1 MKPSFTSISKDPA
14 ALVELNTAMKVQAS
28 LSGYIEFRGNKF
40 FQQSKENPWNIIKDP
55 KTGKVLSKERNM
67 VEVDY
72 KGRPFEVKTPA
83 VKEALSNMQNA
94 GRELYEMRNSLNS
107 ISGRPP
113 INDRGFWSPPLN
125 PKTKLITYVWDKV
138 EDKTTLLFGKNQ
150 EELQTAVN
158 AWKSKIPPGDIGR
171 RYEIVDK
178 SNQALYNKIQGRHDP
193 IFMESAD
200 SGMMHSGSSAS
211 EIVSTNADVLVDL
224 ANGYDH
230 YVGYGIRSMLDVQL
244 SNVMQKMDQ
253 LSYLSQ
259 QSYRDQP
266 LNLIQKMIQKPKDPG
281 KIMRNTLMGNSNLDQ
296 SVFWEKLSD
305 VSGGVAEFGLTT
317 INNLMEP
324 ILSKTK
330 SIFGKG
336 KGASD
341 QDYLNLI
348 NELKVRGIDN
358 PFEAMDDHLA
368 KEMFHVQSISQAPNM
383 TPRIL
388 ALSNSLA
395 ATSMLKFMELAQPYV
410 NAISLPILTA
420 GAMGRKMEK
429 SFMGATLDP
438 KAKFGV
444 AATMYNGI
452 RFGGSVE
459 GKALNKLAEEAGL
472 FKSIVSEANEVMSQ
486 ARSLDK
492 GMITAV
498 EKGLEKVNA
507 SILVAPA
514 NFSETMVRKLA
525 FQTGAY
531 MAKESYPGIS
541 KAGIMTFARDFMD
554 QAIGNYAS
562 AQRPVMFQG
571 TLGVAMGLFQTY
583 MLTTAQDI
591 YRLIENRN
599 FKQLGK
605 MMLAQGT
612 IFGARSLP
620 GFSYVSETIGENFS
634 DQNVD
639 LTTGLYR
646 ALPHELADLIIYGL
660 PSNLGPAITTRGEI
674 QPRVPNVLG
683 EGINAIPAFNLL
695 KQAYQAGERV
705 ASAAFTADASTGKA
719 MLEALSLQSISRPI
733 ARMSELLSGNAI
745 TQQGNLVS
753 GPDDVWTWRSVG
765 ARAMATRPLE
775 EVKAR
780 EAIHLNSFYGSID
793 RDKRQSVV
801 KNLRTHIRDNN
812 LTPEIVEKL
821 GNEYMRTGSPSGW
834 RSAVN
839 TAIAQTTTTSG
850 NTVRNYLKPNSPFFM
865 MVDDLE

>member
-1 MKPSFTSISKDPA
+1 
-14 ALVELNTAMKVQAS
+14 
-28 LSGYIEFRGNKF
+28 
-40 FQQSKENPWNIIKDP
+40 
-55 KTGKVLSKERNM
+55 
-67 VEVDY
+67 
-72 KGRPFEVKTPA
+72 
-83 VKEALSNMQNA
+83 MQNA
-94 GRELYEMRNSLNS
+94 GRELFEMRNSLNK
-107 ISGRPP
+107 ITGRPP
-113 INDRGFWSPPLN
+113 VNDRGFWAPPFN
-125 PKTKLITYVWDKV
+125 PRNKLITYVWDKV
-138 EDKTTLLFGKNQ
+138 EDKTTLLFGKNA

-158 AWKSKIPPGDIGR
+158 AWKSKVPAGDIGR
-171 RYEIVDK
+171 RYELVDK
-178 SNQALYNKIQGRHDP
+178 SNQALYNKIQGRHDDV
-193 IFMESAD
+193 FMSAAD
-200 SGMMHSGSSAS
+200 SGMLHSGSSSS
-211 EIVSTNADVLVDL
+211 EIVSTNADILVDL

-230 YVGYGIRSMLDVQL
+230 YVGYGVRSMLDVQL
-244 SNVMQKMDQ
+244 SDIMQKMDQ

-281 KIMRNTLMGNSNLDQ
+281 MIMRNTLMGNSNLDQ
-296 SVFWEKLSD
+296 SIFWEKLSD
-305 VSGGVAEFGLTT
+305 VAGGTAEFGLTT
-317 INNLMEP
+317 INKVMEP
-324 ILSKTK
+324 ILNKAK
-330 SIFGKG
+330 GFLGKG

-341 QDYLNLI
+341 QDYMNLVTD
-348 NELKVRGIDN
+348 LKNRGIPN
-358 PFEAMDDHLA
+358 PFESMDDHLA

-395 ATSMLKFMELAQPYV
+395 ATTMLKFMELAQPYV

-429 SFMGATLDP
+429 SFMGAALDES
-438 KAKFGV
+438 AKFGV
-444 AATMYNGI
+444 AATMYNGV
-452 RFGGSVE
+452 RFGGTVE
-459 GKALNKLAEEAGL
+459 GKLLNKMAEEAGL
-472 FKSIVSEANEVMSQ
+472 FKSIVSEASEVMSQ

-492 GMITAV
+492 GLITAV
-498 EKGLEKVNA
+498 ERGLEVVNK
-507 SILVAPA
+507 SVLSRPA
-514 NFSETMVRKLA
+514 EYSETLVRKLA

-541 KAGIMTFARDFMD
+541 NAGIMTFARDFMD
-554 QAIGNYAS
+554 QAIGNYSS
-562 AQRPVMFQG
+562 AQRPIMFQG

-591 YRLIENRN
+591 YRLVENRN

-620 GFSYVSETIGENFS
+620 GFSYVSETIGEHFS
-634 DQNVD
+634 DQNID

-674 QPRVPNVLG
+674 QPRVPNLLG
-683 EGINAIPAFNLL
+683 EGLNAIPSINML
-695 KQAYQAGERV
+695 KQAFAAGDRV
-705 ASAAFTADASTGKA
+705 ASAAFTADASTGRA

-733 ARMSELLSGNAI
+733 ARMSEMLTGNAI
-745 TQQGNLVS
+745 TGAGNLVS
-753 GPDDVWTWRSVG
+753 GPDDVWTWRSAG

-780 EAIHLNSFYGSID
+780 EAIHLNSFYGSLD
-793 RDKRQSVV
+793 REKRQEVV

-812 LTPEIVEKL
+812 LTPDIVEKL
-821 GNEYMRTGSPSGW
+821 GNDYMRTGSASGW

-839 TAIAQTTTTSG
+839 TAVAQVQTTSG
-850 NTVRNYLKPNSPFFM
+850 NIVRNYLKPNSPFFQM
-865 MVDDLE
+865 IDDLE